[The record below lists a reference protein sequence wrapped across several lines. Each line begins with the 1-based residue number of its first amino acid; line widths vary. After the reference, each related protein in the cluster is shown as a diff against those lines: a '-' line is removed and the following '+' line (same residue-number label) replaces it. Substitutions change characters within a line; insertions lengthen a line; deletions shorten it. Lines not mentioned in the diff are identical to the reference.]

1 MELQRHLKRERI
13 PRRNKGDDSMY
24 VDKDYYIN
32 TYGGKLPEEEVQRFV
47 TSASEH
53 IDSLTFN
60 RIRGLGFNSLTLF
73 QQEKIKRAVCRLADF
88 EYENEDL
95 IQSVL
100 ASYSING
107 VSMSFGTSW
116 NVIVQDGVALPRD
129 IYSLIKQ
136 TGLARKVI

>member
-1 MELQRHLKRERI
+1 
-13 PRRNKGDDSMY
+13 MY

-32 TYGGKLPEEEVQRFV
+32 TYGGKLPAEEVQRFV

-60 RIRGLGFNSLTLF
+60 RIKGLGFNNLTLF

>member
-1 MELQRHLKRERI
+1 
-13 PRRNKGDDSMY
+13 MY

-60 RIRGLGFNSLTLF
+60 RIKGLGFNNLTLF

-88 EYENEDL
+88 EYENEDI

>member
-1 MELQRHLKRERI
+1 
-13 PRRNKGDDSMY
+13 MY

-32 TYGGKLPEEEVQRFV
+32 TYGGKLPAEEVQRFV

-60 RIRGLGFNSLTLF
+60 RIKGLGFNNLTLF
-73 QQEKIKRAVCRLADF
+73 QQEKIKRAICRLADF

>member
-1 MELQRHLKRERI
+1 M
-13 PRRNKGDDSMY
+13 
-24 VDKDYYIN
+24 
-32 TYGGKLPEEEVQRFV
+32 
-47 TSASEH
+47 
-53 IDSLTFN
+53 
-60 RIRGLGFNSLTLF
+60 GFNSLTLF

>member
-13 PRRNKGDDSMY
+13 TRRNKGDDSMY

-32 TYGGKLPEEEVQRFV
+32 TYGGKLPAEEVQRFV

-60 RIRGLGFNSLTLF
+60 RIKGLGFNNLTLF
-73 QQEKIKRAVCRLADF
+73 QQEKIKRAICRLADF

>member
-1 MELQRHLKRERI
+1 
-13 PRRNKGDDSMY
+13 MY
-24 VDKDYYIN
+24 VDKDYYIK
-32 TYGGKLPEEEVQRFV
+32 TYSGKLPEEEVQRFV

-60 RIRGLGFNSLTLF
+60 RIKGLGFNNLTLF